1 MKRRIMSRSQIL
13 SIIATRE
20 KSTGE
25 EQETAMADMFCYMLE
40 DGVEVKIYNDTNMG
54 GMVVETK

>member
-20 KSTGE
+20 THTSKE
-25 EQETAMADMFCYMLE
+25 NETAMADMFCYMLE
-40 DGVEVKIYNDTNMG
+40 DGDEVKIYNDINMG